1 MRAAYFNPDR
11 AVDYLING
19 IPESVQAEQR
29 QAAAARA
36 NPEGGA
42 AGGEGQ
48 AAGTGAAATS
58 PPPATGG
65 ASGTATADEPVNLFE
80 AAAQAGGR
88 GSGATGSAGAGAGAR
103 AAIGAGLAGA
113 PANLDFLR
121 NSPQFQQLRQLV
133 QQQPAMLEPVL
144 QQVAEGN
151 PQLAQMIG
159 QNQEQFLQLLS
170 EVGLLLSFPL
180 LPFVSSNLKFMLTP
194 LPIFQDIG
202 GDAITGMGDTGPMPP
217 NAVPISVTEQERD
230 AIERLCRLGFP
241 RDQVVQAYFACDKN
255 EELAANFLFEQ
266 PDDDEN

>member
-1 MRAAYFNPDR
+1 MGFARENIDRAMRAAFFNPDR
-11 AVDYLING
+11 AVEYLVSG
-19 IPESVQAEQR
+19 IPESIQAEQR

-36 NPEGGA
+36 NPQGA
-42 AGGEGQ
+42 PGGEGQ
-48 AAGTGAAATS
+48 TADTGAPATS

-65 ASGTATADEPVNLFE
+65 AAATANPEEPVNLFE

-88 GSGATGSAGAGAGAR
+88 GGAAASQGVGAGTR
-103 AAIGAGLAGA
+103 ATPGAGLAGA

-170 EVGLLLSFPL
+170 EVS
-180 LPFVSSNLKFMLTP
+180 LTLTSHSP
-194 LPIFQDIG
+194 SPKT
-202 GDAITGMGDTGPMPP
+202 A
-217 NAVPISVTEQERD
+217 S
-230 AIERLCRLGFP
+230 
-241 RDQVVQAYFACDKN
+241 
-255 EELAANFLFEQ
+255 Q
-266 PDDDEN
+266 PAS

>member
-1 MRAAYFNPDR
+1 MEAMGFGRAEIDRAMRAAYFNPDR
-11 AVDYLING
+11 AVDYLLNG

-36 NPEGGA
+36 NPQGGT
-42 AGGEGQ
+42 GGESQG
-48 AAGTGAAATS
+48 AGTGAQATS
-58 PPPATGG
+58 PPPAAGG
-65 ASGTATADEPVNLFE
+65 TSAPTSTEEPVNLFE

-88 GSGATGSAGAGAGAR
+88 GGAGGGQGAGAGAR
-103 AAIGAGLAGA
+103 GAAGSSLGSV

-170 EVGLLLSFPL
+170 EVCR
-180 LPFVSSNLKFMLTP
+180 LPFLSVSHSLLHPGHPEVPNLASA
-194 LPIFQDIG
+194 G
-202 GDAITGMGDTGPMPP
+202 HRRRRHRRHG
-217 NAVPISVTEQERD
+217 
-230 AIERLCRLGFP
+230 
-241 RDQVVQAYFACDKN
+241 
-255 EELAANFLFEQ
+255 
-266 PDDDEN
+266 